1 MSPQGLATTLFLPPL
16 LLVLASLA
24 AALLALI
31 LPRRRSRQ
39 PLWWIVAA
47 SAIAQLLLATPY
59 VSGHLRASLSPSP
72 AQVLPQGVVPGAVV
86 ILSAETVRGQGNVE
100 IGPLTLERL
109 RAGAALA
116 RRTGLPVLVTGGSLG
131 HGEPPVAA
139 LMAEVLRQDFGLA
152 ARWIEAEA
160 RDTRGNAL
168 LSAAVLRADGI
179 NTAHVVT
186 HAWHLP
192 RTIDAFAR
200 AGFPALPAPVRIEAP
215 PRGGVRD
222 FIPRAD
228 HFFTSWLML
237 REWVGLLV
245 YRLRDG
251 EPGEGERQ

>member
-1 MSPQGLATTLFLPPL
+1 MSLQGLATTLFLPPL

-24 AALLALI
+24 AALLALV
-31 LPRRRSRQ
+31 LPRRRSRRL
-39 PLWWIVAA
+39 LWWTVAA
-47 SAIAQLLLATPY
+47 SAIGQLLLATPY
-59 VSGHLRASLSPSP
+59 VSGHLRASLSPPP
-72 AQVLPQGVVPGAVV
+72 AQPLPPGVVPGAVV
-86 ILSAETVRGQGNVE
+86 ILSAETVRGQGGVE
-100 IGPLTLERL
+100 IGPMTLERL

-116 RRTGLPVLVTGGSLG
+116 RRTGLPVLVTGGRLG
-131 HGEPPVAA
+131 PGEPAVAA
-139 LMAEVLRQDFGLA
+139 LMATALREDFGLA

-160 RDTRGNAL
+160 GNTRGNAV
-168 LSAAVLRADGI
+168 LSAAMLRADGI
-179 NTAHVVT
+179 DAAHVVT

-192 RTIDAFAR
+192 RTIEAFAR
-200 AGFPALPAPVRIEAP
+200 TGFPVLPAPVRIEVT

-251 EPGEGERQ
+251 EPAEGGRQ